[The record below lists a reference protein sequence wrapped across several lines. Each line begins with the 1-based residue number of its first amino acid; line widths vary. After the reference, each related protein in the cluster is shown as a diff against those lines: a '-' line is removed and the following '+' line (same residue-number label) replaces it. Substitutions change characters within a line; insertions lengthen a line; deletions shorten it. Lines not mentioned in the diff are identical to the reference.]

1 MRWLESSNKHKFEQ
15 TVGDSGGQESDM
27 LQSILLQ
34 RLGHDLA
41 TEQEVINM
49 RVFISVGTLA
59 CGHAAFKL

>member
-1 MRWLESSNKHKFEQ
+1 MRWLDSSNEHKFEQ
-15 TVGDSGGQESDM
+15 TLGDSGGQESGM

-41 TEQEVINM
+41 TEQQIINM

-59 CGHAAFKL
+59 CGHATFKL